1 VPAALPLCSHR
12 PPCPGCPR
20 YGEAGIAAEA
30 LDDLE
35 QLVAEAG
42 GPPFEVVEGAQ
53 LGFRQRARLAVRGR
67 AASPKIGIFQA
78 GSHRIVDIP
87 DCRVH
92 HPLVNRVAAALKRA
106 VRATGV
112 SPYAE
117 RPHRGVL
124 RYLQIAVERRSQR
137 AQVVLVGNGTSPEPL
152 AATCDALAAELGAS
166 LHSLWW
172 NGNPDRGNH
181 ILGRRWQRLRG
192 DEALRERIGGADV
205 FFPPGAFGQ
214 SNLDLA
220 DAVVERVAGW
230 IPDGARVAEYHAGCG
245 AVGLGLLRSCS
256 SVAMNEL
263 SEHGR
268 RGLELGVAA
277 RPAAEGERARIEAG
291 AAGERL
297 DLLRDADAVVV
308 DPPRK
313 GLEEALLAGL
323 VAARPGTLAYV
334 SCDRT
339 SFARDARRLL
349 GDGGFRL
356 RALTAYGLFPYTHHV
371 EIAAHFE
378 P

>member
-1 VPAALPLCSHR
+1 VF
-12 PPCPGCPR
+12 
-20 YGEAGIAAEA
+20 
-30 LDDLE
+30 DDLA

-42 GPPFEVVEGAQ
+42 SPPFEVVEGAR

-92 HPLVNRVAAALKRA
+92 HPLINRVAAALKRA
-106 VRATGV
+106 VRETGV

-124 RYLQIAVERRSQR
+124 RYVQIAVERRSLR

-152 AATCDALAAELGAS
+152 AATSDALAAELGAS

-181 ILGRRWQRLRG
+181 ILGYRWHRFRG
-192 DEALRERIGGADV
+192 DEVLRERIGGADV

-214 SNLDLA
+214 SNLELA
-220 DAVVERVAGW
+220 DALVERVAGW

-245 AVGLGLLRSCS
+245 ALGLGLLRRSA
-256 SVAMNEL
+256 SVTFNEV
-263 SEHGR
+263 SKHGR

-277 RPAAEGERARIEAG
+277 RPAPEQERARIEAG

-297 DLLRDADAVVV
+297 DLLRNADAVVV

-313 GLEEALLAGL
+313 GLEDALLEGL
-323 VAARPGTLAYV
+323 VAARPDSLAYV
-334 SCDRT
+334 SCDRI
-339 SFARDARRLL
+339 SFTRDARRLL
-349 GDGGFRL
+349 GDGGFAL
-356 RALTAYGLFPYTHHV
+356 RRLTAYALFPYTHHV

-378 P
+378 PRCWNRKRRSGIHP